1 MRPQNYFTKILEDN
15 IKATIKP
22 QYVDHIPK
30 AVRGLVGKIL
40 QDKDERSAAED
51 FDCYAWIHKKLE
63 LSHVL
68 DRDVAVLSGGELQR
82 FAIAAVVVQSSD
94 MYVQRSE
101 WKRDKRQKREP
112 RATHSLTRRSKRAK
126 SGPKLA
132 SGGSKRAASDA
143 FWCYPFT
150 NRAFWQTSL
159 AIACSAARK

>member
-112 RATHSLTRRSKRAK
+112 RATHSLARRSFAQNEQK
-126 SGPKLA
+126 
-132 SGGSKRAASDA
+132 
-143 FWCYPFT
+143 
-150 NRAFWQTSL
+150 
-159 AIACSAARK
+159 AARNSLPAAQNELQATHSGATRSQTAHSGKPRSQ